1 MKLRFL
7 GQTYS
12 QSRQQIPTIASE
24 NTACYRRQQ
33 YNLRVPVTISQSRS
47 RPTQMSAVVYK
58 YRGVSYVVERH
69 QFPTKPNKTLVD
81 CR

>member
-7 GQTYS
+7 GQTYF
-12 QSRQQIPTIASE
+12 QFRQQMTTIVSE
-24 NTACYRRQQ
+24 KTACYRGQQ
-33 YNLRVPVTISQSRS
+33 YNLRVPVAISQSRS
-47 RPTQMSAVVYK
+47 RPTQMSAVIYK